1 MATMSSPPGARFKG
15 ASKGFQIDTFPPYIA
30 SPFWPTAPYVP
41 APKFV
46 RMPENVRFVPEHN
59 WGCSGDMPDC
69 ACCQS
74 GEDGQFGALGA
85 GAAKKKQAKKR
96 AAKLRQRA
104 SKVEKKAGIVRKP
117 TKAKLP
123 QKGVGAK
130 KKAPPRKKAA
140 AAEESPEE
148 SPEESAEESAEK
160 EMPAPEGVPQDAA
173 EGSANMKYIIGGTLA
188 LMAAIGVGFAMQQS
202 KKKKAA
208 AASPGTLPAAPL
220 AASPRPALLPPPAPA
235 VAALPE
241 IPFTRTE
248 RVAEPAEESAEMPIS
263 ANPRGSLLMRSV
275 RPLRR

>member
-59 WGCSGDMPDC
+59 WGCSNTPDGDC
-69 ACCQS
+69 TCCQ
-74 GEDGQFGALGA
+74 GGADGQFGALGA
-85 GAAKKKQAKKR
+85 PSAKKKQAKKR

-104 SKVEKKAGIVRKP
+104 AKVEKKAGIVRKP
-117 TKAKLP
+117 TKAKFP
-123 QKGVGAK
+123 TKGAGAK
-130 KKAPPRKKAA
+130 KKAPPRKKAKEA
-140 AAEESPEE
+140 APEE
-148 SPEESAEESAEK
+148 PAEESAEESAEK
-160 EMPAPEGVPQDAA
+160 ELPAPEGVPQDAA

-208 AASPGTLPAAPL
+208 AA
-220 AASPRPALLPPPAPA
+220 ASPAGAPSTTAA
-235 VAALPE
+235 VALPE
-241 IPFTRTE
+241 LPFTRTE
-248 RVAEPAEESAEMPIS
+248 RVAEPAAVPAEEPAMPLS
-263 ANPRGSLLMRSV
+263 ANPRGSLLMLSV
-275 RPLRR
+275 RPFRR